1 MTDETAHDG
10 ASGDDTLTG
19 AAGADTFVFD
29 SNHGN
34 VVVTDF
40 TDGEDLIDLSP
51 ISGISGFQDLTITAD
66 GSAAVIDLTAHG
78 GGTIRLEN
86 FDVAD
91 LDAEDFVLAEPT
103 LDPGASADGM

>member
-34 VVVTDF
+34 DVVTDF
-40 TDGEDLIDLSP
+40 TDGEDLVDLTQL
-51 ISGISGFQDLTITAD
+51 SGIAGFDDLTITAD
-66 GSAAVIDLTAHG
+66 GNDAVIDLTAHG
-78 GGTIRLEN
+78 GGTIRLDN
-86 FDVAD
+86 VDVAN
-91 LDAEDFVLAEPT
+91 LDAEDFQFCEPQV
-103 LDPGASADGM
+103 DAGVEGM